1 MTQALSSYFK
11 DFLSLWD
18 DSLKPNKDLIFVLP
32 KFMLLFRDSMALLE
46 FE

>member
-11 DFLSLWD
+11 DVLSLWD
-18 DSLKPNKDLIFVLP
+18 DNLNPNKDLILVLP
-32 KFMLLFRDSMALLE
+32 KLMLLFRDSMALLE